1 MTCAFVRAKARESGH
16 AALCRRGLEKMTSRK
31 AAWLSAVVLGLL
43 ALALFTLPEPDPP
56 VQIAQTQQDNG
67 PAFPEYDSNA
77 HPTCDQFWE
86 CLKFGAVLR
95 KSRKSWSTASM
106 ETRLTCLIDLQRMQ
120 LREAQHLSP
129 DQKRLT
135 REFYDTLNFC
145 LRPQR

>member
-1 MTCAFVRAKARESGH
+1 
-16 AALCRRGLEKMTSRK
+16 
-31 AAWLSAVVLGLL
+31 
-43 ALALFTLPEPDPP
+43 
-56 VQIAQTQQDNG
+56 
-67 PAFPEYDSNA
+67 
-77 HPTCDQFWE
+77 
-86 CLKFGAVLR
+86 
-95 KSRKSWSTASM
+95 M